1 MANCINCRHS
11 VIDDGKDV
19 KILLHLIKCT
29 IGEMVYLKL
38 IFDIICLSV
47 SSVRQK
53 KIRSHSLI
61 SPISFQNNNSSRH
74 N

>member
-53 KIRSHSLI
+53 KKSDLI
-61 SPISFQNNNSSRH
+61 P
-74 N
+74 

>member
-38 IFDIICLSV
+38 IFDIICFSV

-53 KIRSHSLI
+53 KNQISLLNF
-61 SPISFQNNNSSRH
+61 SNFLPK
-74 N
+74 